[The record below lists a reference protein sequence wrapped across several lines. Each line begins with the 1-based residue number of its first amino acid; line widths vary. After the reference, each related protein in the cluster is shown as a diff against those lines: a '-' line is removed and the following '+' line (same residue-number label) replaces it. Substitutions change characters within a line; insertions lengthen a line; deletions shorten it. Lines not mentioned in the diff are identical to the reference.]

1 MGISYHDERHM
12 YHMKAYL
19 IDKLGWERREE
30 IEAWGITETFEMFR
44 YVYHGGLD
52 KKTAAKQRELAQKAI
67 WRR

>member
-1 MGISYHDERHM
+1 MGISYHEERHM

-30 IEAWGITETFEMFR
+30 IEAWGITKTFEMFR

-52 KKTAAKQRELAQKAI
+52 KKTAAKQRELAQRAI

>member
-1 MGISYHDERHM
+1 MSYHDERHI

-30 IEAWGITETFEMFR
+30 IEAWGITKTFEMFR

-52 KKTAAKQRELAQKAI
+52 KKTAAKQRDLAQKAI

>member
-1 MGISYHDERHM
+1 M

-19 IDKLGWERREE
+19 TDKLGWERREE
-30 IEAWGITETFEMFR
+30 IEAWDLTETFEMFR

-52 KKTAAKQRELAQKAI
+52 KKTTDKQRELVQKAI

>member
-1 MGISYHDERHM
+1 MGISYHDERHI

-30 IEAWGITETFEMFR
+30 IEAWGITKTFEMFR

-52 KKTAAKQRELAQKAI
+52 KKTAAKQRDLAQKAI

>member
-1 MGISYHDERHM
+1 
-12 YHMKAYL
+12 MKAYL

-30 IEAWGITETFEMFR
+30 IEAWGITKTFEMFR

-52 KKTAAKQRELAQKAI
+52 KKTAAKQRDLAQKAI